1 MSLRLPRFAL
11 ERRLRTMTATMA
23 AAPAAWR
30 GACTAWPVALSA
42 REGSREVVVA
52 TTAAAERAGVRAGLG
67 VAAAR
72 ALCGALRVL
81 RDDPARDARVQLR
94 LAVRLLRFT
103 PDVVVDG
110 PGAFLLEVGRTAH
123 HFHAGAG
130 DDDGEEA
137 LAHAARALLRE
148 LGFTARIGVA
158 ATPEAARTLARAPR
172 TFDERVDDGALDPAT
187 GTFDADAPA
196 FAPGDDP
203 APALAGLP
211 WSALAPDREAA
222 DACAA
227 LGLATI
233 GDVLW
238 LPRGGLAQRCGI
250 PFVQKLQRLLGEL
263 DEPLVRITPP
273 ELFDEELELVDAV
286 ADAAALL
293 FAARQLFE
301 AAEAELERRDH
312 ALIRATL
319 TLVPLGRATATG
331 ATAPTATVIVLA
343 PSEATRSAALLLRLL
358 QHRLERERVAAPIE
372 KLRLVFTATAPMPLA
387 QERLFEAARD
397 RAFEQDAAALRD
409 RLAVRLGEAR
419 VVALDLVADHR
430 PEHAFRLRRF
440 GESAVHEAAGS
451 AGSAASANAADGSAG
466 ARPLDLWDAPRP
478 VWIERDDRGFPLAL
492 RADGRVSRLALVRG
506 PERIAA
512 GWWDGRDAERAY
524 FEVETEEGAR
534 LWLFLDRREDA
545 WYQHGTFA

>member
-11 ERRLRTMTATMA
+11 ERRLRTMTAA
-23 AAPAAWR
+23 GAAWPS
-30 GACTAWPVALSA
+30 GTSATWPVALSA
-42 REGSREVVVA
+42 RDGAREVVVA
-52 TTAAAERAGVRAGLG
+52 TTAAAERAGVRTGLG

-81 RDDPARDARVQLR
+81 RDDPARDARVQAR

-123 HFHAGAG
+123 HFG
-130 DDDGEEA
+130 GEEA
-137 LAHAARALLRE
+137 LASSARAFLRT

-172 TFDERVDDGALDPAT
+172 TFDERVDDAPLDPAS
-187 GTFDADAPA
+187 GSFDGDAPA

-203 APALAGLP
+203 APSLAALP

-238 LPRGGLAQRCGI
+238 LPRGGLAQRCGV
-250 PFVQKLQRLLGEL
+250 PFVQKLQRMLGEL

-286 ADAAALL
+286 ADSPALL
-293 FAARQLFE
+293 GAARLLFE

-319 TLVPLGRATATG
+319 TLVPLGRVAATR
-331 ATAPTATVIVLA
+331 IELA
-343 PSEATRSAALLLRLL
+343 PSEPTRSAALLLRLL
-358 QHRLERERVAAPIE
+358 QHRLERERLAAPIE
-372 KLRLVFTATAPMPLA
+372 QLRLVFSATAPLHLA

-440 GESAVHEAAGS
+440 GESAAREGGGEPA
-451 AGSAASANAADGSAG
+451 AG

-478 VWIERDDRGFPLAL
+478 VWVERDDRGFPLAL
-492 RADGRVSRLALVRG
+492 RAEGRVSRLALVRG
-506 PERIAA
+506 PERIAS

-545 WYQHGTFA
+545 WYQHGTFN

>member
-23 AAPAAWR
+23 ATMTAAGAAWR
-30 GACTAWPVALSA
+30 VALSA

-123 HFHAGAG
+123 HFG
-130 DDDGEEA
+130 GEEA
-137 LAHAARALLRE
+137 LAHAARAFLRE

-273 ELFDEELELVDAV
+273 ELFDEELELL
-286 ADAAALL
+286 DAATAAPALL
-293 FAARQLFE
+293 GAARLLFE

-319 TLVPLGRATATG
+319 TLVPLGRATATQ
-331 ATAPTATVIVLA
+331 ATALTALVIVLA
-343 PSEATRSAALLLRLL
+343 PSEPTRSAALLLRLL

-372 KLRLVFTATAPMPLA
+372 KLRLAFTATAPMPLA

-451 AGSAASANAADGSAG
+451 AGSAGSANAAASAAAG

-492 RADGRVSRLALVRG
+492 RAEGRVSRLALVRG

-545 WYQHGTFA
+545 WYQHGTFS

>member
-11 ERRLRTMTATMA
+11 ERRLRACQQTATTA
-23 AAPAAWR
+23 ARA
-30 GACTAWPVALSA
+30 TWPVALSA
-42 REGSREVVVA
+42 REGPREIVVA
-52 TTAAAERAGVRAGLG
+52 ATAAAEQAGVRAGMG

-103 PDVVVDG
+103 PDVVLDG
-110 PGAFLLEVGRTAH
+110 PGAFLLEIGRTAH
-123 HFHAGAG
+123 HFRAGAG
-130 DDDGEEA
+130 ADDGEEA
-137 LAHAARALLRE
+137 LARGAREFMRE
-148 LGFTARIGVA
+148 LGFTARLGVA

-187 GTFDADAPA
+187 GTFDADAPV

-203 APALAGLP
+203 APSLAGLP

-238 LPRGGLAQRCGI
+238 LPRSGLAQRCGV

-273 ELFDEELELVDAV
+273 ELFDEELELVDA
-286 ADAAALL
+286 ATSAPELL
-293 FAARQLFE
+293 FAARRLFE

-319 TLVPLGRATATG
+319 TLVPLGRATATV

-343 PSEATRSAALLLRLL
+343 PSEPSRSAALLLRLL

-372 KLRLVFTATAPMPLA
+372 KLRLVFTATAPLHLA

-397 RAFEQDAAALRD
+397 RAFEQEAAALRD

-451 AGSAASANAADGSAG
+451 VDAARESAAVAAGG

-478 VWIERDDRGFPLAL
+478 VWVERDDRGFPLAL

-545 WYQHGTFA
+545 WYQHGTFS

>member
-1 MSLRLPRFAL
+1 
-11 ERRLRTMTATMA
+11 MTATMA

-30 GACTAWPVALSA
+30 AACTTWPVALSA
-42 REGSREVVVA
+42 RDGAREVVVA

-81 RDDPARDARVQLR
+81 RDDPARDARVQMR

-130 DDDGEEA
+130 AGDDDGDGVEA
-137 LAHAARALLRE
+137 LAHAARAFVRE
-148 LGFTARIGVA
+148 LGFTARLGVA

-172 TFDERVDDGALDPAT
+172 TFDERVDDGALDPET

-293 FAARQLFE
+293 FAARRLFE
-301 AAEAELERRDH
+301 EAEAELERRDH

-319 TLVPLGRATATG
+319 TLVPAALPGRATATK
-331 ATAPTATVIVLA
+331 IELA
-343 PSEATRSAALLLRLL
+343 PSEPTRSAALLLRLL

-372 KLRLVFTATAPMPLA
+372 KLRLVFMTTAPLHLA

-451 AGSAASANAADGSAG
+451 ANAADGTAG

-545 WYQHGTFA
+545 WYQHGTFS

>member
-1 MSLRLPRFAL
+1 MAA
-11 ERRLRTMTATMA
+11 TMTAA
-23 AAPAAWR
+23 GAAWR
-30 GACTAWPVALSA
+30 VALSA

-81 RDDPARDARVQLR
+81 RDDPARDTRVQLR

-123 HFHAGAG
+123 HFG
-130 DDDGEEA
+130 GEEA
-137 LAHAARALLRE
+137 LAHAARAFLRE

-273 ELFDEELELVDAV
+273 ELFDEELELL
-286 ADAAALL
+286 DAATAAPALL
-293 FAARQLFE
+293 GAARLLFE

-319 TLVPLGRATATG
+319 TLVPLGRATATQ
-331 ATAPTATVIVLA
+331 ATALTAPVIVLA
-343 PSEATRSAALLLRLL
+343 PSEPTRSAALLLRLL

-372 KLRLVFTATAPMPLA
+372 KLRLAFTATAPMPLA

-451 AGSAASANAADGSAG
+451 AGSAGSANAAASAAAG

-492 RADGRVSRLALVRG
+492 RAEGRVSRLALVRG

-545 WYQHGTFA
+545 WYQHGTFS

>member
-1 MSLRLPRFAL
+1 
-11 ERRLRTMTATMA
+11 MTT
-23 AAPAAWR
+23 AAPAAWP
-30 GACTAWPVALSA
+30 APSATWPVALSA
-42 REGSREVVVA
+42 REGPREIVVA
-52 TTAAAERAGVRAGLG
+52 ATAAAEQAGVRAGMG

-81 RDDPARDARVQLR
+81 RDDPARDARVQTS

-103 PDVVVDG
+103 PDVVLDG
-110 PGAFLLEVGRTAH
+110 PGAFLLEIGRTAH
-123 HFHAGAG
+123 HFRAGAGAG

-137 LAHAARALLRE
+137 LARGAREFMRE
-148 LGFTARIGVA
+148 LGFTARLGVA

-187 GTFDADAPA
+187 GTFDADAPV

-203 APALAGLP
+203 APSLAGLP

-238 LPRGGLAQRCGI
+238 LPRSGLAQRCGI

-319 TLVPLGRATATG
+319 TLVPLGRATATRT
-331 ATAPTATVIVLA
+331 TAPTATVIVLA
-343 PSEATRSAALLLRLL
+343 PSEPTRSAALLLRLL

-372 KLRLVFTATAPMPLA
+372 KLRLVFTATAPLHLA

-397 RAFEQDAAALRD
+397 RAFEQEAAALRD

-451 AGSAASANAADGSAG
+451 ADAARESAAVAAGG

-492 RADGRVSRLALVRG
+492 RAEGRVSRLALVRG

-545 WYQHGTFA
+545 WYQHGTFS